1 MSVMLTEVR
10 SALRSLFRCGRSS
23 WATVIVLS
31 VGIALPTA
39 IFNVLDTVALRGLPV
54 PEGDRIV
61 ALSTQG
67 GYDAPSPAED
77 YLFLRDHD
85 DVFAET
91 AAYRAPFNTV
101 VTRPGIRSKGF
112 SGTYV
117 TANLFQM
124 LGVEPVIGRNFTA
137 ADEQPEAPAVAMLSH
152 SVWLTQ
158 FGGDPDIVGETVVI
172 NRDPTVLVGVM
183 PEGFRF
189 PEDQHAWTVIHWAG
203 RAWSE
208 DPVFVVGKL
217 PAGRSLEA
225 ASTRLSGLVSRLDSE
240 RPLEQARQLE
250 LRSFTDAHLPP
261 EIPRALRLLLWGV
274 FAILLVACANAAIL
288 RLGDALAR
296 DRELSV
302 RRALGARRPAL
313 FRLLLVDALLLA
325 AISAAGGIGLAWA
338 LLRLASRALLEGS
351 SLFRYYWIDL
361 SLDIRA
367 CGFAVILGTFALLVG
382 GLLPALWSLRQGE
395 ARIDTRSTGSAKTT
409 RLNSGLLAVQVAIC
423 FALFVGSGLLV
434 RSGLALLSQEPAYG
448 PEHLTRA
455 LVTSYQAE
463 YEDPAEIAA
472 FWRSFLELAGADPE
486 IEGVTVASGVPWG
499 QNLGVLGTPV
509 QTGWSESDARA
520 DLPRAQLLHVLPNF
534 FDVLRLPML
543 AGRTF
548 GDAEIRAGAEP
559 SSPVPVVV
567 SASFARRHLGSS
579 PLGKTF
585 GFFPGFRATE
595 PVSARVV
602 GVAADRGPVTEATSE
617 DAIYVPFSIEER
629 GGGFVIARGRREAS
643 GLIRNIDRAIAGVD
657 PAVATLDARTYED
670 EIAEISWVQR
680 RLATLFSLFAVTSIV
695 LTAGGLFGMAVLAV
709 RRRRKELAVRA
720 AVGATPRHLRR
731 TVLYQAGPPMGLGLL
746 LGVALTWVATRLVAG
761 FLYQVEPWNPWIVGG
776 AAIGTVLLLLPA
788 VLGPALKASR
798 TAPVA
803 ALISD

>member
-1 MSVMLTEVR
+1 MTAMLTEVR
-10 SALRSLFRCGRSS
+10 SALRSLFRRGRSA
-23 WATVIVLS
+23 WVTVIVLS
-31 VGIALPTA
+31 VGIGLPTA
-39 IFNVLDTVALRGLPV
+39 IFNVLDTVALRGLPGAD
-54 PEGDRIV
+54 GDRIV

-77 YLFLRDHD
+77 FRFLRDHD
-85 DVFAET
+85 DVLAEI

-117 TANLFQM
+117 TANLFHM

-137 ADEQPEAPAVAMLSH
+137 ADEQPGAPAVAMVSH
-152 SVWLTQ
+152 STWLIQ
-158 FGGDPDIVGETVVI
+158 FGGDPDVVGETVVI
-172 NRDPTVLVGVM
+172 NREPTVLVGVM

-189 PEDQHAWTVIHWAG
+189 PEDQHAWSVIHWAG
-203 RAWSE
+203 RPWSE
-208 DPVFVVGKL
+208 DPVYVVGKL
-217 PAGRSLEA
+217 PAGRSFEA
-225 ASTRLSGLVSRLDSE
+225 ASTRLTGLVSRLDAQ
-240 RPLEQARQLE
+240 RPLEQARRLE

-261 EIPRALRLLLWGV
+261 EVPRALRLLLWSV
-274 FAILLVACANAAIL
+274 LAILIVACANAAIL
-288 RLGDALAR
+288 RLGDALTR
-296 DRELSV
+296 GHEFSV
-302 RRALGARRPAL
+302 RRALGARRPVL
-313 FRLLLVDALLLA
+313 LRLLLIDSLLLA

-338 LLRLASRALLEGS
+338 LLRLASLALLEGS

-361 SLDIRA
+361 SLDVRA
-367 CGFAVILGTFALLVG
+367 CVFAVTLGTVALLVG
-382 GLLPALWSLRQGE
+382 GLLPALWSLRSRE
-395 ARIDTRSTGSAKTT
+395 TRIDTRSTDSAKTM

-434 RSGLALLSQEPAYG
+434 KSGLALLSQEPAYD

-455 LVTSYQAE
+455 LITSYQAE
-463 YEDPAEIAA
+463 YEDPAEVGA
-472 FWRSFLELAGADPE
+472 FWRSFLELAGADPQ

-509 QTGWSESDARA
+509 QTASSESDGPA

-543 AGRTF
+543 AGNTF
-548 GDAEIRAGAEP
+548 GDAELRAAAEP
-559 SSPVPVVV
+559 SSPVPVVI
-567 SASFARRHLGSS
+567 SASFARRHIGSS

-602 GVAADRGPVTEATSE
+602 GVVADRGPVNEATSE
-617 DAIYVPFSIEER
+617 DAIYVPFPIEER
-629 GGGFVIARGRREAS
+629 GGGFVIARGRREAA
-643 GLIRNIDRAIAGVD
+643 GLIRNIDRAIAEVD

-670 EIAEISWVQR
+670 EVAEISWVQR
-680 RLATLFSLFAVTSIV
+680 RLATLFSLFAVTSII
-695 LTAGGLFGMAVLAV
+695 LTAGGLFGVVVLAV
-709 RRRRKELAVRA
+709 RRRRKEFAVRA

-731 TVLYQAGPPMGLGLL
+731 TVLNQAGPPLGLGLL
-746 LGVALTWVATRLVAG
+746 LGIALAWMATRLVAG

-776 AAIGTVLLLLPA
+776 AAIGTMLLLLPA
-788 VLGPALKASR
+788 VLGPAVKVSR
-798 TAPVA
+798 TAPVD
-803 ALISD
+803 ALTSD